1 METNLGTEYIAMV
14 NDLKKIIDDYTAD
27 LLDIIY
33 REYSVKDSIKHYF
46 GRGEPQKTPRH
57 KQFYDDIAKTSQEIA
72 ASLEADPDEALAL
85 EAVRTI
91 LYYGRTDFNSLED
104 NMRLA
109 FISIEALS
117 IPLLPFIKQE
127 DAKKLCDD
135 YAFRYPARERLPKQN
150 ELYYSLL
157 ERAGENVKKKWQ
169 PSDLFN
175 DNHFFEKHGI
185 KIPRPTGIKRK

>member
-117 IPLLPFIKQE
+117 IPLLPFVTRDEVKVICE
-127 DAKKLCDD
+127 D
-135 YAFRYPARERLPKQN
+135 YAARYPAKVRLPKQN
-150 ELYYSLL
+150 ELLL
-157 ERAGENVKKKWQ
+157 ALKENSGENVKKRWK

-175 DNHFFEKHGI
+175 DNHFFEKHNI
-185 KIPRPTGIKRK
+185 KIPSPPSFKKK